1 MIPRSAQ
8 IAIALMLA
16 GVLGAGVFMLQLKQR
31 ETAKQ
36 QSAADS
42 RPLSAPLSGP
52 KEPVRIAIAYDEARV
67 LRREER
73 SAALPQEPG
82 DRAREILRVLLAE
95 YLKKPSV
102 HPLADGSDVK
112 DVFLLKDG
120 LCVVDLNSAFAE
132 GHRSGIMVEE
142 LTVASIIETLTMNQP
157 SIRQVK
163 FLVEGHDRETLAG
176 HADLRLT
183 YDVPAFHELVAEI
196 E

>member
-52 KEPVRIAIAYDEARV
+52 KEPVRIAIAYDDERV

-82 DRAREILRVLLAE
+82 DRVNHRD
-95 YLKKPSV
+95 
-102 HPLADGSDVK
+102 ADDEPAIDPASE
-112 DVFLLKDG
+112 VFG
-120 LCVVDLNSAFAE
+120 
-132 GHRSGIMVEE
+132 
-142 LTVASIIETLTMNQP
+142 
-157 SIRQVK
+157 
-163 FLVEGHDRETLAG
+163 
-176 HADLRLT
+176 
-183 YDVPAFHELVAEI
+183 
-196 E
+196 